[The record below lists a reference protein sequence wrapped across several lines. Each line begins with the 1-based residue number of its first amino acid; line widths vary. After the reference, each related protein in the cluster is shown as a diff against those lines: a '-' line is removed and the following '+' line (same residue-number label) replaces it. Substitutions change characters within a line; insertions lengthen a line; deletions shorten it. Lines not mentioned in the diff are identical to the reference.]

1 MSELG
6 YKISDL
12 DIIPLTGKDCE
23 YPGRIAIDNTY
34 FMGYAQTV
42 FGTRYNTHNY
52 QIPLSALRKD
62 FVGYIG
68 IETLN

>member
-12 DIIPLTGKDCE
+12 DVIPLTGKDCD

-34 FMGYAQTV
+34 FMGYAHTV
-42 FGTRYNTHNY
+42 FGT
-52 QIPLSALRKD
+52 
-62 FVGYIG
+62 
-68 IETLN
+68 